1 MTGVVVNSPKFIYL
15 FIFYYYYYY
24 YYYYYFAFVFN
35 TNIVAQ
41 AINEITTKIS

>member
-1 MTGVVVNSPKFIYL
+1 MTEVVVNSPKFIYL
-15 FIFYYYYYY
+15 FINYYYY
-24 YYYYYFAFVFN
+24 YYYYYFAFFFN

>member
-1 MTGVVVNSPKFIYL
+1 MTEIVVNSPKFIYL
-15 FIFYYYYYY
+15 FINYY

>member
-1 MTGVVVNSPKFIYL
+1 MTEIVVNSPKFIYL
-15 FIFYYYYYY
+15 FINYYYYY

>member
-1 MTGVVVNSPKFIYL
+1 MTEIVVNSPKFIYL
-15 FIFYYYYYY
+15 FINY

>member
-15 FIFYYYYYY
+15 FIYYYYYY

>member
-1 MTGVVVNSPKFIYL
+1 MTEVVVNSPKFIYL
-15 FIFYYYYYY
+15 FINY

>member
-1 MTGVVVNSPKFIYL
+1 MTGVVVNSPKFIYFLLLLLL
-15 FIFYYYYYY
+15 FFFF
-24 YYYYYFAFVFN
+24 FAFVFN

>member
-15 FIFYYYYYY
+15 FIYYYYY